1 MIRRGPASAGGRH
14 RDGLIPTLVP
24 RRSWDRRARADAER
38 LDREWKDWAVFYG
51 THSRLFYAIAGWPV
65 PGPEILRA
73 STADDLEAQMYEVVM
88 ALAVR
93 PEAATART
101 SPERARLRERRRA
114 DDSRERRC
122 EPSGTARG
130 TGGDRGP

>member
-1 MIRRGPASAGGRH
+1 MV
-14 RDGLIPTLVP
+14 PTLAP
-24 RRSWDRRARADAER
+24 RRSWDRRARAEAER

-51 THSRLFYAIAGWPV
+51 THSRLFYAIAAWPV

-73 STADDLEAQMYEVVM
+73 STAEDLEAQMYEVVM
-88 ALAVR
+88 ALAVQPVMAPSVQ

-101 SPERARLRERRRA
+101 SSERVRRRSRGRA

-130 TGGDRGP
+130 DGGGRAP